1 MKGSTA
7 ALHYNAAA
15 ALWKLAADSRNQ
27 RLIDDSNGIMPL
39 VLLLKTGN
47 EGAQESSAGALR
59 CMAST
64 PEVRDRIAAAGA
76 ISPLAVLIEKGVT
89 GAKDQAAGC
98 LSMLATESPINQDQ
112 ISLELFRVFETC
124 TSLEACEYAA
134 RIACEMSLDQNGS
147 IALEKANMD
156 PHLVRMVL
164 KGTDVASDLAARA
177 LAGIANVTPESR
189 STVMS
194 QLILARHEAEDPKA
208 SMRIVKALK
217 GLETKIGLKWKDT
230 GATRL
235 AEGTELHNEALS
247 AALEQKLIS
256 DAALRFTWADFEQFG
271 LRDGS
276 VTSNCFIRVGSKF
289 FQPSETDADDP
300 FSLNTFGLKWEEV
313 GSTGPVAGTEI
324 VHPGLAA
331 ALQHKTEFG
340 PTEFDNFGLRDVTPY
355 SFIKVGDKFFQPAE
369 DHLSQAA
376 AGMAI
381 LMFRASTRD

>member
-1 MKGSTA
+1 
-7 ALHYNAAA
+7 
-15 ALWKLAADSRNQ
+15 
-27 RLIDDSNGIMPL
+27 
-39 VLLLKTGN
+39 
-47 EGAQESSAGALR
+47 
-59 CMAST
+59 
-64 PEVRDRIAAAGA
+64 
-76 ISPLAVLIEKGVT
+76 
-89 GAKDQAAGC
+89 
-98 LSMLATESPINQDQ
+98 
-112 ISLELFRVFETC
+112 
-124 TSLEACEYAA
+124 
-134 RIACEMSLDQNGS
+134 
-147 IALEKANMD
+147 
-156 PHLVRMVL
+156 
-164 KGTDVASDLAARA
+164 
-177 LAGIANVTPESR
+177 
-189 STVMS
+189 
-194 QLILARHEAEDPKA
+194 
-208 SMRIVKALK
+208 MRIVKALK

-235 AEGTELHNEALS
+235 AEGTELHHEALS

-276 VTSNCFIRVGSKF
+276 VTSNSFIRVGSKF